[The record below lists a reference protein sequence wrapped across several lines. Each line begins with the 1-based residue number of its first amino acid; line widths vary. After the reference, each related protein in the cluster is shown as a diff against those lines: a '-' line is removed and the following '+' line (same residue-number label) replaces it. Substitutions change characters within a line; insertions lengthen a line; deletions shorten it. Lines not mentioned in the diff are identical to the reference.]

1 MKVTQDLSAPD
12 FSPFSM
18 HGHVPE
24 PPLLGS
30 GRRYTSVILLP
41 IIFIFSLGFL
51 NFKSV
56 HNSRF
61 FNNRKIFYL
70 KIWVIGREGG
80 QRNKKVLTLQGSAN
94 TLPHSTEQNHL
105 SAPRP
110 NPGTGAE
117 HPTPF
122 FLWSPALGK
131 SNRRE
136 KREWI
141 HR

>member
-1 MKVTQDLSAPD
+1 
-12 FSPFSM
+12 M
-18 HGHVPE
+18 HRHVPE

-30 GRRYTSVILLP
+30 GRGYTSVILLP

-70 KIWVIGREGG
+70 KIWVIRREGG
-80 QRNKKVLTLQGSAN
+80 QRNKEVLTLQGSAN
-94 TLPHSTEQNHL
+94 TLPHSTAQNHL

-117 HPTPF
+117 HPMSILPVG
-122 FLWSPALGK
+122 SCSGK
-131 SNRRE
+131 KQQEGE
-136 KREWI
+136 KGMDS
-141 HR
+141 